1 MMIRLSEVG
10 QRTAHLLHR
19 TQSAS
24 QCEEIG
30 QSSKTQSKAQE
41 IENMAT
47 SSLVNQAEE
56 EEKQENKPSPTLTV
70 AVTGAS
76 GFIAAHCIK
85 QLLEKGYNVRGTVRG
100 DPSSDRYKWLYD
112 QTEQFNLP
120 SKVTLFQA
128 DLLKHGTFTECFKDC
143 DYIFHTASPFLNDVK
158 DGMKDL
164 VEPAKN
170 GTLNVLSCAM
180 EANATN
186 NSLKRI
192 VVTSSIAAI
201 NGKPDPKKVLYTPF
215 DLQNATVCSC
225 IQRRIGTLI
234 ALWRSPLIM

>member
-1 MMIRLSEVG
+1 M
-10 QRTAHLLHR
+10 
-19 TQSAS
+19 AS
-24 QCEEIG
+24 
-30 QSSKTQSKAQE
+30 
-41 IENMAT
+41 
-47 SSLVNQAEE
+47 SSLSNREE
-56 EEKQENKPSPTLTV
+56 EEKQDTESNSALTV

-112 QTEQFNLP
+112 LTEQFNLP
-120 SKVTLFQA
+120 SKVSLYQA
-128 DLLKHGTFTECFKDC
+128 DLLKNGTFTECFKDC

-201 NGKPDPKKVLYTPF
+201 NGRPDPKKVHHSTRKP
-215 DLQNATVCSC
+215 TICK
-225 IQRRIGTLI
+225 
-234 ALWRSPLIM
+234 M